1 MSELDQLFPVSYES
15 SRQRFRKAFALIQ
28 ELWPGARLE
37 THALAGEEN
46 LTIDWVVADALE
58 RREKLLI
65 FTSGQHGVEGYIGS
79 GMLQLFIEQYLPHLS
94 PKRTGL
100 MLVHCL
106 NPWGMK
112 NCRRVNAQN
121 VDLNRNFVWGPGR
134 GQADAYFAE
143 KFPNIPYERL
153 SLFLNPQGE
162 INAIP
167 ANYWRFLLGLGGR
180 ALSMGLR
187 KFQGAILVGQYNFPK
202 GIFFGGQGYQEETSV
217 VTELLRENI
226 GRYAQI
232 LFLDMHTGY
241 GPRSQMSLVN
251 SSLEMR
257 DSQYFQQTFG
267 YPLVVKTNPKEF
279 YSIHGD
285 MVDYV
290 YRFVQN
296 EFPDKKLYATS
307 FEFGTFGDSSLAAVR
322 SLRTMILENQ
332 LHWFGAKSDEAKVKA
347 LKDFRELY
355 FPESESWRAKAIA
368 DAKQAFRGILTA
380 EGYLMPMTLPSLTH

>member
-1 MSELDQLFPVSYES
+1 
-15 SRQRFRKAFALIQ
+15 
-28 ELWPGARLE
+28 
-37 THALAGEEN
+37 
-46 LTIDWVVADALE
+46 VADALE
-58 RREKLLI
+58 RREKILI
-65 FTSGQHGVEGYIGS
+65 FTNGQHGIEGYIGS
-79 GMLQLFIEQYLPHLS
+79 GIFQLLVDNYLPHLN

-100 MLVHCL
+100 VLVHCI

-112 NCRRVNAQN
+112 NMRRVNALN
-121 VDLNRNFVWGPGR
+121 VDLNRNFIWGPGR

-153 SLFLNPQGE
+153 SQFLNPQGA
-162 INAIP
+162 INIVP
-167 ANYWRFLLGLGGR
+167 ANYWRFLLGLVGR
-180 ALSMGLR
+180 IISMGLK
-187 KFQGAILVGQYNFPK
+187 KFEGAMLVGQYNFPK
-202 GIFFGGQGYQEETSV
+202 GIFFGGQGYQEETIV
-217 VTELLRENI
+217 VKELLRENV

-232 LFLDMHTGY
+232 LLMDVHTGY

-251 SSLEMR
+251 SSLEKR
-257 DSQYFQQTFG
+257 DSQSFQQTFN
-267 YPLVVKTNPKEF
+267 YPLVVKANPKEF
-279 YSIHGD
+279 YRIHGD

-307 FEFGTFGDSSLAAVR
+307 FEFGTYGDSSLAAVR

-332 LHWFGAKSDEAKVKA
+332 LHWFGARSQEAKEKT

-355 FPESESWRAKAIA
+355 LPGSESWQTKAIT

-380 EGYLMPMTLPSLTH
+380 EGYLEQMTLPSLTR

>member
-1 MSELDQLFPVSYES
+1 MSELDQLFPTSFEA
-15 SRQRFRKAFALIQ
+15 SRQRFRKHFGLIQ
-28 ELWPGARLE
+28 EMWPDARLE
-37 THALAGEEN
+37 SHTLSGEED
-46 LTIDWVVADALE
+46 LTIDWVMADTLE

-65 FTSGQHGVEGYIGS
+65 FTSGQHGIEGYVGS
-79 GMLQLFIEQYLPHLS
+79 GMLQLFIEHYLPHLS

-100 MLVHCL
+100 MLVHCI

-112 NCRRVNAQN
+112 NFRRVNAQN

-153 SLFLNPQGE
+153 SQFLNPQGE
-162 INAIP
+162 IIVTP
-167 ANYWRFLLGLGGR
+167 ANYWRYLLGLAGR
-180 ALSMGLR
+180 ALSVGLG

-202 GIFFGGQGYQEETSV
+202 GVYFGGQGYQEETLV
-217 VTELLRENI
+217 LTDLLRENI

-232 LFLDMHTGY
+232 LLLDMHTGY

-251 SSLEMR
+251 SSLERR
-257 DSQYFQQTFG
+257 DSQTFQQTFG
-267 YPLVVKTNPKEF
+267 YPLVVKANPKEF
-279 YSIHGD
+279 YNIHGD

-307 FEFGTFGDSSLAAVR
+307 FEFGTYGDSSLAAVR
-322 SLRTMILENQ
+322 SLRTIILENQ
-332 LHWFGAKSDEAKVKA
+332 LHWFGSKSAEDTEKT

-355 FPESESWRAKAIA
+355 FPDSDSWKAKAFA

-380 EGYLMPMTLPSLTH
+380 EGYLVPMTLPSLTR

>member
-1 MSELDQLFPVSYES
+1 MSGLDQFFPGSYEA
-15 SRQRFRKAFALIQ
+15 SRQRFRKNFALIQ
-28 ELWPGARLE
+28 EMWPEARLE
-37 THALAGEEN
+37 SHALAGEED
-46 LTIDWVVADALE
+46 LTIDWALADALE

-65 FTSGQHGVEGYIGS
+65 FTSGQHGIEGYIGS
-79 GMLQLFIEQYLPHLS
+79 GMLQLFVEQFLPHLN

-100 MLVHCL
+100 LLVHCI

-112 NCRRVNAQN
+112 YLRRVNAQN

-143 KFPNIPYERL
+143 KFPNIPYERV
-153 SLFLNPQGE
+153 SQFLNPLGE
-162 INAIP
+162 IHTTP
-167 ANYWRFLLGLGGR
+167 ASYWRFLLGLGGR
-180 ALSMGLR
+180 ALSVGLR
-187 KFQGAILVGQYNFPK
+187 KFRAAILVGQYNFPK
-202 GIFFGGQGYQEETSV
+202 GLFFGGQGYQEETFLLLD
-217 VTELLRENI
+217 LLRENI

-232 LFLDMHTGY
+232 LLLDMHTGY

-251 SSLEMR
+251 SSLEER
-257 DSQYFQQTFG
+257 DSQIFQQTYG
-267 YPLVVKTNPKEF
+267 YPLVVKANPKEF

-296 EFPDKKLYATS
+296 EFPEKKLYATS
-307 FEFGTFGDSSLAAVR
+307 FEFGTYGDSSFADIR

-332 LHWFGAKSDEAKVKA
+332 LHWFGAKSKEDKEKT
-347 LKDFRELY
+347 LKDFHELFY
-355 FPESESWRAKAIA
+355 PESESWRAKALA

-380 EGYLMPMTLPSLTH
+380 EGYLVPMTLPSLTR

>member
-1 MSELDQLFPVSYES
+1 MSDIDQLFPVSYEA
-15 SRQRFRKAFALIQ
+15 SRQRFREHFTLIQ
-28 ELWPGARLE
+28 EMWPEARLE
-37 THALAGEEN
+37 SHALTGEDD

-65 FTSGQHGVEGYIGS
+65 FTSGQHGIEGFVGS
-79 GMLQLFIEQYLPHLS
+79 GMFQLFIQQYLPHLS

-100 MLVHCL
+100 LLVNCV

-112 NCRRVNAQN
+112 NFRRVNAQN

-162 INAIP
+162 INATP
-167 ANYWRFLLGLGGR
+167 ANYWRFLLGLAGR
-180 ALSMGLR
+180 TLSMGLR

-202 GIFFGGQGYQEETSV
+202 GVFFGGQGYQEETFV
-217 VTELLRENI
+217 LTDLLRENI

-232 LFLDMHTGY
+232 LLLDMHTGY

-251 SSLEMR
+251 SFLEKR
-257 DSQYFQQTFG
+257 DSQTFQHTFN
-267 YPLVVKTNPKEF
+267 YPLVVKANPFEF

-290 YRFVQN
+290 YHFVQN

-307 FEFGTFGDSSLAAVR
+307 FEFGTFGDSSLAAIR

-332 LHWFGAKSDEAKVKA
+332 YHWFGSKNDEDKEKT
-347 LKDFRELY
+347 LKDFRDLY
-355 FPESESWRAKAIA
+355 FPESESWKAKALS
-368 DAKQAFRGILTA
+368 DARQAFRGILTA
-380 EGYLMPMTLPSLTH
+380 EGYLVQMTLPSLTR

>member
-1 MSELDQLFPVSYES
+1 MSGLGQLFPESYEA
-15 SRQRFRKAFALIQ
+15 SRQRFRSHFALIQ
-28 ELWPGARLE
+28 EMWPDARLE
-37 THALAGEEN
+37 SHALAGEED
-46 LTIDWVVADALE
+46 LTIDWALADALE

-65 FTSGQHGVEGYIGS
+65 FTSGQHGIEGFIGS
-79 GMLQLFIEQYLPHLS
+79 GMLQLFVEQFLPHLN
-94 PKRTGL
+94 PKRTGVL
-100 MLVHCL
+100 LVHCM

-112 NCRRVNAQN
+112 NLRRVNAQN

-143 KFPNIPYERL
+143 KFPNISYERL
-153 SLFLNPQGE
+153 SQFLNPLGE
-162 INAIP
+162 IHTTP
-167 ANYWRFLLGLGGR
+167 ASYWRFLIGLAGR
-180 ALSMGLR
+180 ALSIGLK
-187 KFQGAILVGQYNFPK
+187 KFQGAILIGQYNFPK
-202 GIFFGGQGYQEETSV
+202 GLFFGGQGYQEETFV
-217 VTELLRENI
+217 LLGLLRENI

-232 LFLDMHTGY
+232 LLLDMHTGY

-251 SSLEMR
+251 SSFENR
-257 DSQYFQQTFG
+257 NSHSFQETYG
-267 YPLVVKTNPKEF
+267 YPLVVKANPKEF

-307 FEFGTFGDSSLAAVR
+307 FEFGTYGDSSLAGIR

-332 LHWFGAKSDEAKVKA
+332 LHWFGADVAEDREKT

-355 FPESESWRAKAIA
+355 YPESESWRAKALA
-368 DAKQAFRGILTA
+368 DAKQAFHGILTA
-380 EGYLMPMTLPSLTH
+380 EGYLVPMTLPSLTH